1 MWSWRK
7 KLVRPDDLIVWRL
20 ALFVLS
26 TTFSCNAQ
34 NDRVLQQHHWEDPVL
49 VLIRH
54 GDKSENIDNRKQQ
67 FSLIPQVQYQNVF
80 V

>member
-1 MWSWRK
+1 MLSWRK

-26 TTFSCNAQ
+26 TSFSCNAQ
-34 NDRVLQQHHWEDPVL
+34 NDKLSQQHHWEDPVL

-54 GDKSENIDNRKQQ
+54 GAKSENIDNRKEQ
-67 FSLIPQVQYQNVF
+67 FSLVPQVQYQNVF